1 MGIQNP
7 VWRKLPP
14 LLFTLAAVLSQLYL
28 GKRFKL
34 NKLAVRLIVSVYVV
48 VAIAITFEVYK
59 DPPQPINFYIDR
71 AGAFITEWGWLADV
85 AAIVFLFRDFLPVKF
100 SAERRNL
107 LNVASA
113 AVCAAP
119 AVALTTGFITRKDFD
134 IKEFDLRVP
143 NLSKDLQGLRLLQLS
158 DIHMGA
164 FYSRTDLRRVV
175 DASNNLRADLAFI
188 TGDLITGKM
197 DPLDDCLLELKRLR
211 SHSGIWGCMGNHE
224 RLAKISAYA
233 TRKALEMDIRFLRRQ
248 RDQLKFGDSYI
259 NLVGVDH
266 QFKSEGYLTGLESFV
281 DKDKFNLLLSHNPDV
296 FPVAAKQGFQLTLA
310 GHTHGGQ
317 INVEVAHQ
325 NINIVDLVTPYTKGL
340 YTKPDSALYVTSGLG
355 TIGVPV
361 RLGAPP
367 EITLIRLCKS

>member
-1 MGIQNP
+1 LGIQNP
-7 VWRKLPP
+7 VWRKLPS
-14 LLFTLAAVLSQLYL
+14 LLFILAAVVSQLFL
-28 GKRFKL
+28 GKRFRL
-34 NKLAVRLIVSVYVV
+34 NKLAVRLIAIVYAVI
-48 VAIAITFEVYK
+48 ALAITFEVYK
-59 DPPQPINFYIDR
+59 NPPQPINFYLDR
-71 AGAFITEWGWLADV
+71 TGAVLMSWGWLADV
-85 AAIVFLFRDFLPVKF
+85 AAIVLLCRDSLPRRF
-100 SAERRNL
+100 SADRRKF
-107 LNVASA
+107 LNVASV

-134 IKEFDLRVP
+134 IKEFDLPVA
-143 NLSKDLQGLRLLQLS
+143 NLPKDLQGLRLLQLS

-211 SHSGIWGCMGNHE
+211 SHSGIWGCLGNHE
-224 RLAKISAYA
+224 RLAQISAYA
-233 TRKALEMDIRFLRRQ
+233 VKKALAMDIRFLRRQ
-248 RDQLKFGDSYI
+248 RDQLKFGDSSI

-266 QFKSEGYLTGLESFV
+266 QFKGEGYLTGLEEFV

-296 FPVAAKQGFQLTLA
+296 FPVAAAQGFQLTLA

-325 NINIVDLVTPYTKGL
+325 NLNIVDLVTPYTKGL

>member
-7 VWRKLPP
+7 FWRKLPP

-28 GKRFKL
+28 GKRFGL
-34 NKLAVRLIVSVYVV
+34 NKLAVRLITIVYVV
-48 VAIAITFEVYK
+48 VAIGITFEVYK

-71 AGAFITEWGWLADV
+71 AGAIITEWGWLADV
-85 AAIVFLFRDFLPVKF
+85 AAIVFLCRDFLPAKF
-100 SAERRNL
+100 SAERRKFLNL
-107 LNVASA
+107 ASA

-119 AVALTTGFITRKDFD
+119 AIALTTGFITRKDFD
-134 IKEFDLRVP
+134 VKEFDLRVP
-143 NLSKDLQGLRLLQLS
+143 NLPKDLQGLRLLQLS

-211 SHSGIWGCMGNHE
+211 SQSGTWGCMGNHE
-224 RLAKISAYA
+224 RLAQISAYA
-233 TRKALEMDIRFLRRQ
+233 TQKALEMDIRFLRRQ
-248 RDQLKFGDSYI
+248 RDQLKFGDSTI

-266 QFKSEGYLTGLESFV
+266 QFKSEGYLTGLEEFV

-340 YTKPDSALYVTSGLG
+340 YTKPGSALYVTSGLG

>member
-7 VWRKLPP
+7 FWRKLPP

-28 GKRFKL
+28 GKRFGL
-34 NKLAVRLIVSVYVV
+34 NKLAVRLITIVYVV
-48 VAIAITFEVYK
+48 VAIGITFEVYK

-85 AAIVFLFRDFLPVKF
+85 AAIVFLCRDFLPAKF
-100 SAERRNL
+100 SAERRKFLNL
-107 LNVASA
+107 ASA

-119 AVALTTGFITRKDFD
+119 AIALTTGFITRKDFD
-134 IKEFDLRVP
+134 VKEFDLRVP
-143 NLSKDLQGLRLLQLS
+143 NLPKDLQGLRLLQLS

-211 SHSGIWGCMGNHE
+211 SQSGTWGCMGNHE
-224 RLAKISAYA
+224 RLAQISAYA
-233 TRKALEMDIRFLRRQ
+233 TQKALEMDIRFLRRQ
-248 RDQLKFGDSYI
+248 RDQLKFGDSTI

-266 QFKSEGYLTGLESFV
+266 QFKSEGYLTGLEEFV

-340 YTKPDSALYVTSGLG
+340 YTKPGSALYVTSGLG

>member
-1 MGIQNP
+1 LGIQNP

-28 GKRFKL
+28 GKRFGL
-34 NKLAVRLIVSVYVV
+34 NKLAVRLITIVYVV
-48 VAIAITFEVYK
+48 VAIAITFEIYK

-71 AGAFITEWGWLADV
+71 IGAIMTEWGWLVDV
-85 AAIVFLFRDFLPVKF
+85 AAIVFLFRDFLPAKF
-100 SAERRNL
+100 SAERRKF

-119 AVALTTGFITRKDFD
+119 AIALTTGFITRKDFD
-134 IKEFDLRVP
+134 VKEFDLRVP
-143 NLSKDLQGLRLLQLS
+143 NLPKDLQGLRLLQLS

-224 RLAKISAYA
+224 RLAKVSAYTA
-233 TRKALEMDIRFLRRQ
+233 KKALEMDIRFLRRQ
-248 RDQLKFGDSYI
+248 RDQLKFGDSSI

-266 QFKSEGYLTGLESFV
+266 QFKSEGYLTGLEEFV

-361 RLGAPP
+361 RLGAPS

>member
-1 MGIQNP
+1 LGIQNP